1 MRRPVPILRCKCPR
15 CITVTGVRILAIFI
29 VCTTVAA
36 SWYLLIEDHKSV
48 PVYDPY
54 LVGLREQP
62 SNSGSNESFTVL
74 ESSSENG
81 NLRPSPL
88 GANSAASTNSVPNP
102 GLSRSGFNAALA
114 AGLIDPSRIEFANP
128 YIPPLS
134 PSRERAVSLIGPGM
148 SFQNPAP
155 EMESGVP
162 LVTDAVEVRMGSPA
176 ANPTKP
182 IDTVSSLALAMD
194 NTVSAQRKSSTEGE
208 ADGKAS
214 ALHRPKDSISRNK
227 PSSVRLVSAMA
238 IRSSDNSSTR
248 ENMRRNTSLTNGAKV
263 ESSTVQRTKGHD
275 SPSPDF
281 SDTLQQFASDFV
293 RANQTDNIAE
303 EYRFFAESV
312 HFYREGD
319 LSLASV
325 VAATQR
331 HHRDQQAKRSEPE
344 GPAVATGPVNGGFFV
359 IQQPVRWSQAQG
371 SKVTQGRSVLQLR
384 VVPINHGGW
393 KITSIDEVEK

>member
-1 MRRPVPILRCKCPR
+1 MRRPVPLLRCKCRR
-15 CITVTGVRILAIFI
+15 CITATGVRILAIFV

-36 SWYLLIEDHKSV
+36 SWYLLFEHHKSV

-54 LVGLREQP
+54 LVGLRAQP
-62 SNSGSNESFTVL
+62 SSSGSNESFTVL

-81 NLRPSPL
+81 NLRPSAL
-88 GANSAASTNSVPNP
+88 GANSGASTNSVPDP

-114 AGLIDPSRIEFANP
+114 AGLVDPSRIEFDP
-128 YIPPLS
+128 FIPALS
-134 PSRERAVSLIGPGM
+134 PSRERAVSLSGPGM
-148 SFQNPAP
+148 SFQNPVP

-162 LVTDAVEVRMGSPA
+162 LVTDAVEARMVSPA

-182 IDTVSSLALAMD
+182 IDTVSSLNLAMD
-194 NTVSAQRKSSTEGE
+194 NTVSAQRKSSTGAE
-208 ADGKAS
+208 ADGRAP
-214 ALHRPKDSISRNK
+214 ALDHPKGSISKDK

-238 IRSSDNSSTR
+238 IRSSGNSPTR
-248 ENMRRNTSLTNGAKV
+248 ESMRRNISLANRAKV
-263 ESSTVQRTKGHD
+263 ESSTNQRTRGHD
-275 SPSPDF
+275 SPSPNF

-293 RANQTDNIAE
+293 RANQTDNAE
-303 EYRFFAESV
+303 EHRFFAESV
-312 HFYREGD
+312 HFYAEGD
-319 LSLASV
+319 LSLAGV

-384 VVPINHGGW
+384 VVPIDHGGW